1 MQKRSFKVGKNGNGD
16 LEKADRSAAFAQL
29 RTKQGRREFLRG
41 LGFGAAGAAT
51 LGGIGLAST
60 TPARAADIDAE
71 ILTFALNLEYLEAEF
86 YSLAVTGQKLPA
98 NEIGPNPGPTTGGNK
113 VRFENPHV
121 AALALE
127 LQTEETK
134 HVLFLQAALTA
145 ATGSFVSKPAVDF
158 HSSFP
163 TLGVA
168 AGLGTGFDP
177 FASDNNFLLGAF
189 VFEDV
194 GVTAYHGAAP
204 LITSSVYLD
213 KAAGILAAEAY
224 HAGAIRMLLFNRGM
238 EIETMKIANL
248 QATLDGTINTTNVDD
263 AGVGNFAMPRIAL
276 LSNQLNGNTLLGGF
290 PSNSPPGNN
299 AIAFDRTTRQVLNIV
314 YGAPNASSGLFFPD
328 GLNGPIH

>member
-1 MQKRSFKVGKNGNGD
+1 MKLCAERAVTTTWPCGFKHRGSAALWRRPRPRVMQKRSFKVGKNGNGD

-29 RTKQGRREFLRG
+29 RTKAGRREFLRG

-145 ATGSFVSKPAVDF
+145 ATGSLCRNRLLTFTAVSQRWVWPRVWGRVSTRSRAIII
-158 HSSFP
+158 SF
-163 TLGVA
+163 
-168 AGLGTGFDP
+168 
-177 FASDNNFLLGAF
+177 S
-189 VFEDV
+189 
-194 GVTAYHGAAP
+194 AP
-204 LITSSVYLD
+204 SCSRTS
-213 KAAGILAAEAY
+213 A
-224 HAGAIRMLLFNRGM
+224 
-238 EIETMKIANL
+238 
-248 QATLDGTINTTNVDD
+248 
-263 AGVGNFAMPRIAL
+263 
-276 LSNQLNGNTLLGGF
+276 
-290 PSNSPPGNN
+290 
-299 AIAFDRTTRQVLNIV
+299 
-314 YGAPNASSGLFFPD
+314 
-328 GLNGPIH
+328 

>member
-1 MQKRSFKVGKNGNGD
+1 MGKSGNGD
-16 LEKADRSAAFAQL
+16 LNKAGRSAAFAEL
-29 RTKQGRREFLRG
+29 RTKAGRREFLRG

-51 LGGIGLAST
+51 LGAAGLAST
-60 TPARAADIDAE
+60 TPAKAADIDAE

-86 YSLAVTGQKLPA
+86 YSLAASGQKLPA
-98 NEIGPNPGPTTGGNK
+98 NEIGPNPGPTTGGYR
-113 VRFENPHV
+113 VPFRIPQVE
-121 AALALE
+121 ALAKE
-127 LQTEETK
+127 LQEEETK

-145 ATGSFVSKPAVDF
+145 ATGFFVSKPAIDF

-163 TLGVA
+163 KLALA

-177 FASDNNFLLGAF
+177 FASDTNFLLGSF

-224 HAGAIRMLLFNRGM
+224 HAGAVRMLLFNLGM
-238 EIETMKIANL
+238 ARETMKIANL
-248 QATLDGTINTTNVDD
+248 RATLDGTINTTSVDD
-263 AGVGNFAMPRIAL
+263 GGVGNIGMPRIAL
-276 LSNQLNGNTLLGGF
+276 LSDAQNGNTLLGGF

-314 YGAPNASSGLFFPD
+314 YGAVNASSGLFFPN

>member
-1 MQKRSFKVGKNGNGD
+1 MGKNGNGD
-16 LEKADRSAAFAQL
+16 LEKADRSATFAQL
-29 RTKQGRREFLRG
+29 RTKAGRREFLRG

-86 YSLAVTGQKLPA
+86 YSLAASGQKLPP
-98 NEIGPNPGPTTGGNK
+98 NEIGPNPGPTTGGYK

-177 FASDNNFLLGAF
+177 FASDNNFG
-189 VFEDV
+189 
-194 GVTAYHGAAP
+194 
-204 LITSSVYLD
+204 
-213 KAAGILAAEAY
+213 
-224 HAGAIRMLLFNRGM
+224 
-238 EIETMKIANL
+238 
-248 QATLDGTINTTNVDD
+248 
-263 AGVGNFAMPRIAL
+263 
-276 LSNQLNGNTLLGGF
+276 
-290 PSNSPPGNN
+290 
-299 AIAFDRTTRQVLNIV
+299 
-314 YGAPNASSGLFFPD
+314 SSGNRVGDFGGSKRWEPCRR
-328 GLNGPIH
+328 GP

>member
-1 MQKRSFKVGKNGNGD
+1 MGKSGNGD
-16 LEKADRSAAFAQL
+16 LEKADRSTAFAGL
-29 RTKQGRREFLRG
+29 MTKAGRREFLRG

-51 LGGIGLAST
+51 LGAAGLAST
-60 TPARAADIDAE
+60 TPAKAANIDAE

-86 YSLAVTGQKLPA
+86 YSLAASGKKLPA
-98 NEIGPNPGPTTGGNK
+98 NEIGPNPGPTTGGSR
-113 VRFENPHV
+113 VPFLFPQV
-121 AALALE
+121 QALANE

-134 HVLFLQAALTA
+134 HVLFLQAALSA
-145 ATGSFVSKPAVDF
+145 ATGSYVSKPAIDF
-158 HSSFP
+158 QSSFP
-163 TLGVA
+163 KLALA
-168 AGLGTGFDP
+168 AGLGTGFNP
-177 FASDNNFLLGAF
+177 FTSDTNFLLGSF

-224 HAGAIRMLLFNRGM
+224 HAGAVRMLLFNFGM
-238 EIETMKIANL
+238 ASETMKIANL
-248 QATLDGTINTTNVDD
+248 RATLDGTINTTNIDD
-263 AGVGNFAMPRIAL
+263 GGVGDFGMPRIAL

-314 YGAPNASSGLFFPD
+314 YGAVNASSGLFFPD